1 MHISRLAS
9 VQAGK
14 AGIDYAD
21 KSAFLWISV
30 IRLPDF
36 VPRKK
41 EKAGLLV
48 GGIPACG
55 DAEIWENFQK
65 FPPLYRRVRIDTIQ
79 IKKKQPELFQRRLQ
93 KLLDNTKAGIMYGE
107 WNDNGRLVT
116 D

>member
-1 MHISRLAS
+1 MHISRLAP

-55 DAEIWENFQK
+55 DAEIGKTFRNS
-65 FPPLYRRVRIDTIQ
+65 RRSISVCEAIRFRSRKSNQ
-79 IKKKQPELFQRRLQ
+79 NCSSVAYKSF
-93 KLLDNTKAGIMYGE
+93 
-107 WNDNGRLVT
+107 
-116 D
+116 